1 MSQGKLDSLL
11 ASAIEEARRSSR
23 EGGIPIGSVLIRG
36 KMVIGKGHNMHVQ
49 NNDPTAHAEIE
60 CLRNTGRIES
70 YDQTVL
76 YSTLMPCYMCAGA
89 VVHFGI
95 KKVIVGESR
104 NFEGAKD
111 FMLSHGI
118 EVVDLDSVKCVEM
131 MRSFILRKPALWNED
146 IGKK

>member
-1 MSQGKLDSLL
+1 MSQGKMDSLF
-11 ASAIEEARRSSR
+11 AQAIEEARSGLG

-49 NNDPTAHAEIE
+49 NKDPTAHAEIE
-60 CLRNTGRIES
+60 CLRNTGRIGS

-76 YSTLMPCYMCAGA
+76 CSTLMPCYMCAGA

-104 NFEGAKD
+104 NFEGAKE

-118 EVVDLDSVKCVEM
+118 EVVDLDSVECVEL
-131 MRSFILRKPALWNED
+131 MREFILRKPALWDED